1 MTERP
6 PPAPAAGPVTP
17 GSGTGTEPAATLSV
31 PPLIEPAG
39 MNGVAVRFSS
49 PDPPGDLVPTK
60 TTPAA
65 ATTSAT
71 PQQLTINLPVLF
83 MLMFVSSWFRPHSEP
98 GASRAGRQ
106 AGRAQL
112 LWPQAFR
119 PAAGTRGRVRTGRRQ
134 AADVSVA
141 TRCGSVQPRAVDP
154 GARGLGK

>member
-1 MTERP
+1 M
-6 PPAPAAGPVTP
+6 
-17 GSGTGTEPAATLSV
+17 EPAATLSV
-31 PPLIEPAG
+31 PPPIEPAG

-49 PDPPGDLVPTK
+49 PDPPGDLVPTM

-65 ATTSAT
+65 ATTSAA

-83 MLMFVSSWFRPHSEP
+83 MLMFVSSWFRLHSET
-98 GASRAGRQ
+98 GASRAGGK

-119 PAAGTRGRVRTGRRQ
+119 PAAGALGRVRTGRRQ

-141 TRCGSVQPRAVDP
+141 TRCGSVQPRGVDP
-154 GARGLGK
+154 GARDFSREGGCRAP